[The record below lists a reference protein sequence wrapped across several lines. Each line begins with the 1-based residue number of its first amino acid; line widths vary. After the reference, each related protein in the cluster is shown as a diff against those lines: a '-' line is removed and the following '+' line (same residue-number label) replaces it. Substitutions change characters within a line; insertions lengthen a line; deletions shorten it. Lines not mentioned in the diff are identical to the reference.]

1 MKVLEI
7 FSTSRLHATSP
18 LSPSPAKSLAVGP
31 NCAVTAGVPD
41 RGSNRCFPVRRRTF
55 PVPNH
60 FSPVPNDLF
69 PGRSR
74 YFPVPN
80 GCFPVRRHLFP
91 VPNGYFPVRSR
102 YFDAPNEWVCTQNRS
117 IFAPFRQNEPFSPKN
132 PLPAPQSRRAAG
144 KAGSPL
150 PAGSSFEAVP
160 RFRPQAGHY
169 MARKASVAERR
180 DDNSPAFQCRVKSPR
195 ITSPAGTTEQLP
207 HRTRRPC

>member
-74 YFPVPN
+74 YFPVPDDYS
-80 GCFPVRRHLFP
+80 PVLSHLVP
-91 VPNGYFPVRSR
+91 VPNGYFPVLSHLFPGRNG
-102 YFDAPNEWVCTQNRS
+102 YFPGRNRR
-117 IFAPFRQNEPFSPKN
+117 FCPFFPKKAHFYAKIPFFFTRRLQFPALGPVPAATRPDNTLPSPWRQSSQTTNKT
-132 PLPAPQSRRAAG
+132 QSR
-144 KAGSPL
+144 SQN
-150 PAGSSFEAVP
+150 
-160 RFRPQAGHY
+160 PQ
-169 MARKASVAERR
+169 K
-180 DDNSPAFQCRVKSPR
+180 
-195 ITSPAGTTEQLP
+195 T
-207 HRTRRPC
+207 